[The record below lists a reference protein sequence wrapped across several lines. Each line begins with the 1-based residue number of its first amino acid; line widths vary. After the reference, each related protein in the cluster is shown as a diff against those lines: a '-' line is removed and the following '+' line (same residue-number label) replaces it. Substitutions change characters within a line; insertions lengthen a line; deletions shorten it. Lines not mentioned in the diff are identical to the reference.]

1 MSVRIDFSC
10 DGRFRKHPLLSSRVR
25 EAVRSTLNFENIQV
39 PCTVSVLFTDNE
51 GIRKI
56 NREFRNVDRE
66 TDVLSF
72 PENEF
77 DPGSFNEDIC
87 EFDHSSGRYI
97 LGDIVISVPKCEQ
110 QGKELGHSV
119 YKEVEYLTVHSML
132 HLLGYDH
139 MDEGE
144 MKKQMRSREKIIMG
158 EKE

>member
-10 DGRFRKHPLLSSRVR
+10 DGSFRQHPFLRSRVR
-25 EAVRSTLNFENIQV
+25 TAVRRTLRFENIKV
-39 PCTVSVLFTDNE
+39 PCNVSVLFTDNE

-77 DPGSFNEDIC
+77 SPGSFDKDTC

-110 QGKELGHSV
+110 QGKEFGHSV

-139 MDEGE
+139 VDEGE
-144 MKKQMRSREKIIMG
+144 MKRQMRSREKIIMG

>member
-1 MSVRIDFSC
+1 MKTGIDFSYE
-10 DGRFRKHPLLSSRVR
+10 GSFRKYPFLKCRVR
-25 EAVRSTLNFENIQV
+25 TAVLRTLRYEKIKV
-39 PCTVSVLFTDNE
+39 PCTVSVLFTDND
-51 GIRKI
+51 GIKEI

-77 DPGSFNEDIC
+77 SPGSFDKDTC

-110 QGKELGHSV
+110 QGKEFGHSV

-139 MDEGE
+139 VDEGE
-144 MKKQMRSREKIIMG
+144 MKRQMRSREKIIMG

>member
-1 MSVRIDFSC
+1 MASPVSSSDTSSSVKYLIILSKLFS
-10 DGRFRKHPLLSSRVR
+10 KNSPNVKILSS
-25 EAVRSTLNFENIQV
+25 L
-39 PCTVSVLFTDNE
+39 C
-51 GIRKI
+51 I
-56 NREFRNVDRE
+56 NSIS
-66 TDVLSF
+66 LSF

-77 DPGSFNEDIC
+77 DHGSFNEDIC